1 MPRARKSNRLAFTRA
16 QLYARMWTDE
26 DIDNLLGDPDTYTA
40 PPYHHER
47 TVPRW
52 YARRAEAIEGTEA
65 FPRHAE
71 RLEQER
77 MRKAPTD
84 IRQKRG
90 EEFLAA
96 HPVKIILIPTQEQMI
111 AGIHPTKQYGVN
123 TTLPNLSVRKMFN
136 HLRHQ
141 YTNYDEVLNLA
152 RKEGIVDVVYERIYR
167 AGADAVVGAF
177 PDLKAYADQYL
188 AGKFSRAA

>member
-1 MPRARKSNRLAFTRA
+1 MPRARKSNRLAFTRV
-16 QLYARMWTDE
+16 QLHARMWTDE

-40 PPYHHER
+40 PPYHNDR

-52 YARRAEAIEGTEA
+52 FARRAEAIEATAA
-65 FPRHAE
+65 FPRHKE
-71 RLEQER
+71 RMEQER
-77 MRKAPTD
+77 MRKAPQE
-84 IRQKRG
+84 IRQQRG
-90 EEFLAA
+90 NAFMAA

-111 AGIHPTKQYGVN
+111 AGIHPTKQYGEN

-136 HLRHQ
+136 HLRHE

-167 AGADAVVGAF
+167 AGADAVVEVF
-177 PDLKAYADQYL
+177 PQLKQYAEQYL
-188 AGKFSRAA
+188 ACKFAQAA